1 MKHTFLVLAFLFSVI
16 SSWAQYTTVTG
27 IVMDSKTKEL
37 LVGTTIMVKE
47 SKQGTVSDVN
57 GNYTIQGVKTGNIVL
72 SVSYMGYKTQEIPL
86 ILKKGENRNLN
97 ILLEDLSLVVGEVVV
112 TGQVR
117 GQQAAINQQLNASG
131 IVNVISTEKLQEL
144 PDANVAEAIGRLPG
158 LMTQREGG
166 EGQKI
171 VIRGL
176 EPKYNTISINGM
188 MAPSTDPN
196 DRSTDLNMVASEI
209 IGGVEVMKA
218 ITADKDAD
226 GLGGTVNIILKD
238 APQGLKAT
246 ANIQGGYHDQI
257 KNIGDLKGSI
267 YLSNR
272 FFHNSLGIILTA
284 SAEKKDRSN
293 DKMNVAYLVQGNPD
307 IAGGKTFVRPWLDKL
322 SLESNLVTLTR
333 NNVGL
338 NMDYVIGNTK
348 IKLTNMLSMMNTD
361 EFLREKQY
369 SLSGQNMQFLQ
380 EDSRNLNQ
388 ILSNSLEVSHNFWG
402 TSLDYGAGRS
412 YSAQKTDYDHQ
423 LDFRLQSPFTNPSSL
438 LYLEPKDVP
447 APGNVNEN
455 INNYYLYSG
464 TFDKV
469 QAPETELS
477 AWLNW
482 KMPYK
487 LTDKVNGFLKFGGK
501 YRQKDRNK
509 DSSRNFGRFDIAATL
524 NQAKINSPDLV
535 LNSGGNLIGINSFID
550 NNYKSNNFLNGQYP
564 NLNVDYALNR
574 NVVSN
579 FYNTNKDLYANI
591 MTTMIQ
597 NDYKGHEESYAAYFM
612 TELNVGKWLTFTP
625 GVRYDYTYM
634 KYGGYSG
641 DNIPSDLTKETT
653 VAYTWTDNS
662 NRYGYLLPEIILR
675 LKPLSW
681 FDLRLAYTTTLSRPD
696 YDLLVPR
703 TQVTASQQFVLYS
716 RTNLL
721 PAKSTNYD
729 AIITFYNNK
738 WGLFTMGG
746 FYKKIDNFIY
756 VRKAILMKGTDTDY
770 GLFGLSPT
778 LDGFTIQYPMNNPH
792 ASYLWGAEFDL
803 QTSLKS
809 LDGFWKGI
817 VFNGNMSFMNS
828 RAQYNQTLI
837 ERTVNPNYGKPGNTL
852 GRFININVD
861 TTYTDRL
868 LKQPSMLA
876 NASIGYDYKGFSIR
890 ISYSY
895 QDNIL
900 ITPQQRSDAADK
912 ESTLGFSKWDLQLN
926 QKINKH
932 VSIFGNMS
940 NIFNQPDVSVRD
952 ITGYMTSLEY
962 YGYTAN
968 IGLKISL

>member
-1 MKHTFLVLAFLFSVI
+1 
-16 SSWAQYTTVTG
+16 
-27 IVMDSKTKEL
+27 
-37 LVGTTIMVKE
+37 
-47 SKQGTVSDVN
+47 
-57 GNYTIQGVKTGNIVL
+57 
-72 SVSYMGYKTQEIPL
+72 
-86 ILKKGENRNLN
+86 
-97 ILLEDLSLVVGEVVV
+97 
-112 TGQVR
+112 
-117 GQQAAINQQLNASG
+117 
-131 IVNVISTEKLQEL
+131 
-144 PDANVAEAIGRLPG
+144 
-158 LMTQREGG
+158 
-166 EGQKI
+166 
-171 VIRGL
+171 
-176 EPKYNTISINGM
+176 
-188 MAPSTDPN
+188 
-196 DRSTDLNMVASEI
+196 
-209 IGGVEVMKA
+209 
-218 ITADKDAD
+218 
-226 GLGGTVNIILKD
+226 
-238 APQGLKAT
+238 
-246 ANIQGGYHDQI
+246 
-257 KNIGDLKGSI
+257 
-267 YLSNR
+267 
-272 FFHNSLGIILTA
+272 
-284 SAEKKDRSN
+284 
-293 DKMNVAYLVQGNPD
+293 
-307 IAGGKTFVRPWLDKL
+307 
-322 SLESNLVTLTR
+322 
-333 NNVGL
+333 
-338 NMDYVIGNTK
+338 
-348 IKLTNMLSMMNTD
+348 
-361 EFLREKQY
+361 
-369 SLSGQNMQFLQ
+369 
-380 EDSRNLNQ
+380 
-388 ILSNSLEVSHNFWG
+388 
-402 TSLDYGAGRS
+402 
-412 YSAQKTDYDHQ
+412 
-423 LDFRLQSPFTNPSSL
+423 
-438 LYLEPKDVP
+438 
-447 APGNVNEN
+447 
-455 INNYYLYSG
+455 
-464 TFDKV
+464 
-469 QAPETELS
+469 
-477 AWLNW
+477 
-482 KMPYK
+482 
-487 LTDKVNGFLKFGGK
+487 
-501 YRQKDRNK
+501 
-509 DSSRNFGRFDIAATL
+509 
-524 NQAKINSPDLV
+524 
-535 LNSGGNLIGINSFID
+535 
-550 NNYKSNNFLNGQYP
+550 
-564 NLNVDYALNR
+564 
-574 NVVSN
+574 
-579 FYNTNKDLYANI
+579 
-591 MTTMIQ
+591 
-597 NDYKGHEESYAAYFM
+597 M
-612 TELNVGKWLTFTP
+612 TELNLGKWLTFTP
-625 GVRYDYTYM
+625 GIRYDYTYM

-675 LKPLSW
+675 VKPVSW

-703 TQVTASQQFVLYS
+703 TQVTASQQYVSFS

-721 PAKSTNYD
+721 PDKSTNYD
-729 AIITFYNNK
+729 AIFTFYDKK
-738 WGLFTMGG
+738 WGLFTIGG